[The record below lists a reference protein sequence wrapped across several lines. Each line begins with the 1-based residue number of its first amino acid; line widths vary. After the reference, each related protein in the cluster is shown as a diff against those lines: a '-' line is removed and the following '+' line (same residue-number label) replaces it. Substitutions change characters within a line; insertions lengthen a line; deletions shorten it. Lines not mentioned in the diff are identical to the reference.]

1 MREGLESLPR
11 GGDNPAARWIA
22 VDPATLSRARAALQ
36 AEEYARLASLLQAQ
50 QQAAERREAAAT
62 AELLMAARQLC
73 LAAGETLAEMGW
85 HEQALGEAA
94 ARVDELNR
102 RLDAALQLL
111 GAGNGGATA
120 VAGAAAPAV
129 DDGETQPTR
138 PTLWARVRDFF
149 GLGPLPPLAPLV
161 DALETAVV
169 APKTAEPALS
179 SAESALLRVLYAEM
193 GAMHPERASDP
204 LAEGYEVSLR
214 VGRETAVF
222 RSEPSKPFPTPSTE
236 LRQAIEATMTITAH
250 HKEQWPLTPFP
261 TTQLADG
268 ALPTSPAKQAQDDR
282 EKEAATQL
290 HSATTQVSTSGP
302 LLVVYCLGP
311 FQVYLNEQ
319 PIDTWPGNKGKSVFK
334 YLVTHREHPVA
345 KEILMDLFWPDV
357 DANAARNNLNVAVY
371 GLRQAL
377 RAASTDFAHI
387 LFQNGAYLLN
397 PAMAVWSDFQQFW
410 FHLQMAKQLEHK
422 QDKPGAIAALHAA
435 VELYQGEF
443 LAEDRY
449 EEWVLAP
456 RQQLLEA
463 YLQALEQLSKTYFEQ
478 QQYAVCINLCRQ
490 IVTAE
495 PCREDVH
502 RLLMRCYAAQS
513 QRYLALRQYYQCV
526 EALEREL
533 DIPPAPETRQLYEK
547 LRRYESI

>member
-11 GGDNPAARWIA
+11 AGDNPAARWIA
-22 VDPATLSRARAALQ
+22 VDPATLSRARAALR

-50 QQAAERREAAAT
+50 QQAAEREAATAT

-102 RLDAALQLL
+102 RLDAALRLL
-111 GAGNGGATA
+111 GPGDGGATA
-120 VAGAAAPAV
+120 VAGAVAPAV
-129 DDGETQPTR
+129 DDGETEPTR

-161 DALETAVV
+161 DAPETAVV

-214 VGRETAVF
+214 AERETAVF
-222 RSEPSKPFPTPSTE
+222 PIEPPKPFPISSAE
-236 LRQAIEATMTITAH
+236 LSQAIEATMMAATH
-250 HKEQWPLTPFP
+250 HKKKWPLTSFP
-261 TTQLADG
+261 TTLAADS
-268 ALPTSPAKQAQDDR
+268 APLTSPAKQAQDDR
-282 EKEAATQL
+282 E
-290 HSATTQVSTSGP
+290 TQVGARLHPATSQVFTSGP
-302 LLVVYCLGP
+302 SLVVCCLGP
-311 FQVYLNEQ
+311 FQVYLNDQ
-319 PIDTWPGNKGKSVFK
+319 LIDTWPGSKGKSVFK

-345 KEILMDLFWPDV
+345 KEVLMDLFWPDV
-357 DANAARNNLNVAVY
+357 DVDAARNNLNVAIY

-377 RAASTDFAHI
+377 RAVSTDFAHI
-387 LFQNGAYLLN
+387 LFQNGTYLLN
-397 PAMAVWSDFQQFW
+397 PAMVVWSDVQQFW
-410 FHLQMAKQLEHK
+410 SHLQTAKRLQHK
-422 QDKPGAIAALHAA
+422 QDTPGVVAALHAA
-435 VELYQGEF
+435 VDLYQGEF

-449 EEWVLAP
+449 EEWVIAP
-456 RQQLLEA
+456 RQQVLEA
-463 YLQALEQLSKTYFEQ
+463 YLQALEQLIQTYFEQ

-495 PCREDVH
+495 PCREDIH
-502 RLLMRCYAAQS
+502 HLLMRCYAAQG
-513 QRYLALRQYYQCV
+513 QRYLAIRQYHHCV
-526 EALEREL
+526 EDLKREL
-533 DIPPAPETRQLYEK
+533 DVSPTPETRRLYEK
-547 LRRYESI
+547 LRRHEHI